1 MNKLIKENELVTSRI
16 NKQTILAASG
26 SIVALYG
33 TYLLIKHRD
42 RLAKLFKTS
51 SSLLKN
57 KDDKN
62 NQKDQSRII
71 TKEDKLIRSRARIEQ
86 DLKGFKLDLNIKSL
100 KDKKNK
106 MNNFWMM
113 KQNQE
118 YSNANATYLSNLKA
132 ETEHESAIKENE
144 INLTKMSMNEVIANF
159 MNFNVN
165 QKKIAT
171 SLVLKSQNLFYLVQ
185 LLVSSFTDQTNP
197 DLFEKYTF
205 NNLDGD
211 LYTDMLIK
219 ILNKINTLITD
230 DLITLENQETNIID
244 LLFIFLKKFEKNNNN
259 TKRSTR
265 IQEIKYLSLNILS
278 NLINNINVSSTDTHL
293 IEEILSK
300 ECHILQFKA
309 NQSIDNSIVY
319 LKLVGNLLKSC
330 QKFKISNLNGSNES
344 ILNYLKNEDL
354 IENLKIYENE
364 PKLKECLE
372 TIFNLLIELKE
383 IWCPSNSH
391 TDENIQPNDSEIKTN
406 HSIVSV
412 EEKEIITLSNEQG
425 EQESISQMN
434 FLNNSLTV
442 EAKIF

>member
-1 MNKLIKENELVTSRI
+1 MNKLIKENELVSSRI

-51 SSLLKN
+51 SSSSSLLKN
-57 KDDKN
+57 KNDKN
-62 NQKDQSRII
+62 NQSKII

-86 DLKGFKLDLNIKSL
+86 DLKGFKLDLNVKSL

-106 MNNFWMM
+106 MNNFWIM
-113 KQNQE
+113 KQNNE
-118 YSNANATYLSNLKA
+118 ECSNVNATYLSNLKA
-132 ETEHESAIKENE
+132 ETEHESSSSSIKENE

-159 MNFNVN
+159 MSFNVN
-165 QKKIAT
+165 QKKIAV
-171 SLVLKSQNLFYLVQ
+171 SLVLKSQNLFYLVK
-185 LLVSSFTDQTNP
+185 LLDSSFTDQTNP

-219 ILNKINTLITD
+219 LLNNINILIISDNLMNLD
-230 DLITLENQETNIID
+230 NQDTNIID

-265 IQEIKYLSLNILS
+265 LQEIKHLSLNILS

-293 IEEILSK
+293 IKEILSK
-300 ECHILQFKA
+300 ECYILQFKS
-309 NQSIDNSIVY
+309 NQSIDNSMIY
-319 LKLVGNLLKSC
+319 LKLVENLLQSC
-330 QKFKISNLNGSNES
+330 LKFKISNLNVSNES
-344 ILNYLKNEDL
+344 ILNYLKNEKL
-354 IENLKIYENE
+354 LENLKIYETE
-364 PKLKECLE
+364 PKFKECLE
-372 TIFNLLIELKE
+372 SIFNLLIELKE
-383 IWCPSNSH
+383 IWCP
-391 TDENIQPNDSEIKTN
+391 TKLDENIQTT
-406 HSIVSV
+406 HSRVSV
-412 EEKEIITLSNEQG
+412 EEKEIITLSPNEQG
-425 EQESISQMN
+425 EQESITQMN
-434 FLNNSLTV
+434 FLNNSLTL

>member
-1 MNKLIKENELVTSRI
+1 MNKLIKENELVSSRI

-51 SSLLKN
+51 SSSSSLLKN
-57 KDDKN
+57 KNDKN
-62 NQKDQSRII
+62 NQSKII

-86 DLKGFKLDLNIKSL
+86 DLKGFKLDLNVKSL

-106 MNNFWMM
+106 MNNFWIM
-113 KQNQE
+113 KQNNE
-118 YSNANATYLSNLKA
+118 GCSNVNATYLSNLKA
-132 ETEHESAIKENE
+132 ETEHESSSSSIKENE

-159 MNFNVN
+159 MSFNVN
-165 QKKIAT
+165 QKKIAV
-171 SLVLKSQNLFYLVQ
+171 SLVLKSQNLFYLVK
-185 LLVSSFTDQTNP
+185 LLDSSFTDQTNP
-197 DLFEKYTF
+197 DLFAKYTF

-219 ILNKINTLITD
+219 LLNNINTLIISD
-230 DLITLENQETNIID
+230 NLMNLHNQDTNIID
-244 LLFIFLKKFEKNNNN
+244 LLFIFLKKFEKNINN

-265 IQEIKYLSLNILS
+265 IQEIKHLSLNILS

-300 ECHILQFKA
+300 ECFILQFKS
-309 NQSIDNSIVY
+309 NQSIDNSMIY
-319 LKLVGNLLKSC
+319 LKLVENLLQSC
-330 QKFKISNLNGSNES
+330 LKFKISNLNVSNES
-344 ILNYLKNEDL
+344 ILNYLKNEKL
-354 IENLKIYENE
+354 LENLKIYETE

-372 TIFNLLIELKE
+372 SIFNLLIELKE
-383 IWCPSNSH
+383 IWCPSKL
-391 TDENIQPNDSEIKTN
+391 DENIQTT
-406 HSIVSV
+406 HSRVSV
-412 EEKEIITLSNEQG
+412 EEKEIITLSPNEQG
-425 EQESISQMN
+425 EQESITQMN
-434 FLNNSLTV
+434 FLNNSLTL

>member
-1 MNKLIKENELVTSRI
+1 MNKLIKENELVSSRI

-42 RLAKLFKTS
+42 RLAKLFKTT
-51 SSLLKN
+51 SLLKN
-57 KDDKN
+57 KNDKN

-118 YSNANATYLSNLKA
+118 CSNANATYLSNLKA
-132 ETEHESAIKENE
+132 ETENESSIKENE

-165 QKKIAT
+165 QKKIAIN
-171 SLVLKSQNLFYLVQ
+171 LVLKSQNLFYLVQ
-185 LLVSSFTDQTNP
+185 LLDSSFTDQTNP
-197 DLFEKYTF
+197 DLFEKYAF

-219 ILNKINTLITD
+219 ILNIINTLITD
-230 DLITLENQETNIID
+230 ELITLENQETNIID

-278 NLINNINVSSTDTHL
+278 NLINNINVCSTDTHL
-293 IEEILSK
+293 IEEIISK

-309 NQSIDNSIVY
+309 NQSIDNSMVY

-330 QKFKISNLNGSNES
+330 QKFKISHLNGSNES
-344 ILNYLKNEDL
+344 ILKYLKNKDL

-383 IWCPSNSH
+383 IWCPSNSD
-391 TDENIQPNDSEIKTN
+391 TDENIQPNDNEIKKT

-425 EQESISQMN
+425 EQESITQMN

>member
-1 MNKLIKENELVTSRI
+1 MNKLIKENELVSSRI

-51 SSLLKN
+51 SSSSLLKN
-57 KDDKN
+57 KNDKN
-62 NQKDQSRII
+62 NQSKII

-86 DLKGFKLDLNIKSL
+86 DLKGFKLDLNVKSL

-106 MNNFWMM
+106 MNNFWIM
-113 KQNQE
+113 KQNNE
-118 YSNANATYLSNLKA
+118 ECSNVNATYLSNLKA
-132 ETEHESAIKENE
+132 ETEHESSSSSIKENE

-159 MNFNVN
+159 MSFNVN
-165 QKKIAT
+165 QKKIAV
-171 SLVLKSQNLFYLVQ
+171 SLVLKSQNLFYLVK
-185 LLVSSFTDQTNP
+185 LLDSSFTDQTNP

-219 ILNKINTLITD
+219 LLNNINTLIISD
-230 DLITLENQETNIID
+230 NLMNLHNQDTNIID

-265 IQEIKYLSLNILS
+265 IQEIKHLSLNILS

-300 ECHILQFKA
+300 ECFILQFKS
-309 NQSIDNSIVY
+309 NQSIDNSMIY
-319 LKLVGNLLKSC
+319 LKLVENLLQSC
-330 QKFKISNLNGSNES
+330 LKFKISNLNVSNES
-344 ILNYLKNEDL
+344 ILNYLKDEKL
-354 IENLKIYENE
+354 LENLKIYETE

-372 TIFNLLIELKE
+372 SIFNLLIELKE
-383 IWCPSNSH
+383 IWCPSKL
-391 TDENIQPNDSEIKTN
+391 DENIQTT
-406 HSIVSV
+406 HSRVSV
-412 EEKEIITLSNEQG
+412 EEKEIITLSPNEQG
-425 EQESISQMN
+425 EQESITQMN
-434 FLNNSLTV
+434 FLNNSLTL

>member
-1 MNKLIKENELVTSRI
+1 MNKLIKENELVSSRI

-51 SSLLKN
+51 SSSSLLKN
-57 KDDKN
+57 KNDKN
-62 NQKDQSRII
+62 NQSSKII

-86 DLKGFKLDLNIKSL
+86 DLKGFKLDLNVKSL

-106 MNNFWMM
+106 MNNFWIM
-113 KQNQE
+113 KQNNE
-118 YSNANATYLSNLKA
+118 ECSNVNATYLSNLKA
-132 ETEHESAIKENE
+132 ETEHESSSSSIKENE

-159 MNFNVN
+159 MSFNVN
-165 QKKIAT
+165 QKKIAV
-171 SLVLKSQNLFYLVQ
+171 SLVLKSQNLFYLVK
-185 LLVSSFTDQTNP
+185 LLDSSFTDQTNP

-219 ILNKINTLITD
+219 LLNNINTLIISD
-230 DLITLENQETNIID
+230 NLMNLDNQDTNIID

-265 IQEIKYLSLNILS
+265 IQEIKHLSLNILS

-293 IEEILSK
+293 IEEILSR
-300 ECHILQFKA
+300 ECFILQFKS
-309 NQSIDNSIVY
+309 NQSIDNSMIY
-319 LKLVGNLLKSC
+319 LKLVENLLQSC
-330 QKFKISNLNGSNES
+330 LKFKISNLNVSNES
-344 ILNYLKNEDL
+344 ILNYLKDEKL
-354 IENLKIYENE
+354 LENLKIYETE

-372 TIFNLLIELKE
+372 SIFNLLIELKE
-383 IWCPSNSH
+383 IWCPSKL
-391 TDENIQPNDSEIKTN
+391 DENIQTT
-406 HSIVSV
+406 HSRVSV
-412 EEKEIITLSNEQG
+412 EEKEIITLSPNEQG
-425 EQESISQMN
+425 EQESITQMN
-434 FLNNSLTV
+434 FLNNSLTL